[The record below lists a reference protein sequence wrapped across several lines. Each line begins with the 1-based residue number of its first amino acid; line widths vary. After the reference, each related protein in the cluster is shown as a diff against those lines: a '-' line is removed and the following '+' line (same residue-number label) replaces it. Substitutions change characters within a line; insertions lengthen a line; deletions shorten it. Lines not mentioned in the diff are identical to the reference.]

1 MRSPLLAPLSL
12 LLSAACSGLQLGSP
26 LPRIPSPAMSAS
38 TTQTTTQT
46 TAQTT
51 AQTTVQS
58 VPVTAQRNGWIS
70 QWMDHLKFDSKPS
83 FDVLERTREYVA
95 TKTYDEAA
103 PYYAEDYIFRGSI
116 IGPITAQDV
125 QETQE
130 GFDIV
135 GAYPD
140 LERGIF
146 GMSIDPNKPY
156 RCFFFERWTGTH
168 SGTINLGSFIKIPAS
183 SRRIETPLHVTYLT
197 WNPEGKIVYQSIS
210 PPIDRFE
217 GNTKGAGAVFGL
229 LVGAGVDSGP
239 ASVGMPTLML
249 QQKFLQKAG
258 FFGKQWSDED
268 KIPRWWKSAAR
279 GADPN
284 DM

>member
-1 MRSPLLAPLSL
+1 
-12 LLSAACSGLQLGSP
+12 
-26 LPRIPSPAMSAS
+26 MS
-38 TTQTTTQT
+38 T
-46 TAQTT
+46 
-51 AQTTVQS
+51 
-58 VPVTAQRNGWIS
+58 S
-70 QWMDHLKFDSKPS
+70 Q
-83 FDVLERTREYVA
+83 
-95 TKTYDEAA
+95 
-103 PYYAEDYIFRGSI
+103 
-116 IGPITAQDV
+116 
-125 QETQE
+125 
-130 GFDIV
+130 
-135 GAYPD
+135 
-140 LERGIF
+140 
-146 GMSIDPNKPY
+146 
-156 RCFFFERWTGTH
+156 
-168 SGTINLGSFIKIPAS
+168 
-183 SRRIETPLHVTYLT
+183 
-197 WNPEGKIVYQSIS
+197 S

>member
-1 MRSPLLAPLSL
+1 MFMYCVPLVKKPESGSFLLSRMRSPLLAPLSL

-168 SGTINLGSFIKIPAS
+168 SGTSISARSSRSRRAAVASRLRCTSRPSHGTQRGRFSTSQSLPQSIASRATQREQAPSLGSSSAQASTPA
-183 SRRIETPLHVTYLT
+183 RR
-197 WNPEGKIVYQSIS
+197 
-210 PPIDRFE
+210 R
-217 GNTKGAGAVFGL
+217 
-229 LVGAGVDSGP
+229 
-239 ASVGMPTLML
+239 
-249 QQKFLQKAG
+249 
-258 FFGKQWSDED
+258 
-268 KIPRWWKSAAR
+268 SACQR
-279 GADPN
+279 
-284 DM
+284 

>member
-1 MRSPLLAPLSL
+1 MFMYCVPLVKKPESGSFLLSRMRSPLLAPLSL

-146 GMSIDPNKPY
+146 GMSIDPNNPY
-156 RCFFFERWTGTH
+156 RCFFFER
-168 SGTINLGSFIKIPAS
+168 
-183 SRRIETPLHVTYLT
+183 
-197 WNPEGKIVYQSIS
+197 
-210 PPIDRFE
+210 
-217 GNTKGAGAVFGL
+217 
-229 LVGAGVDSGP
+229 
-239 ASVGMPTLML
+239 
-249 QQKFLQKAG
+249 
-258 FFGKQWSDED
+258 
-268 KIPRWWKSAAR
+268 
-279 GADPN
+279 
-284 DM
+284 